1 MSGTLFLILRL
12 ALVLALY
19 AFLAWALYTLW
30 RDLRRHG
37 ESAGAVQV
45 PGIEL
50 NLKVTD
56 GWVTQR
62 FTVPEILIGRD
73 PACDCQLDDMTVSA
87 RHSKLTYH
95 HNQWW
100 VEDVGSTNGTYL
112 NHENVTTA
120 TVLATGDDLQI
131 GQVTLKVDLR
141 KENLGE

>member
-1 MSGTLFLILRL
+1 LSGTLFLILRL

-50 NLKVTD
+50 NLKVPD

>member
-1 MSGTLFLILRL
+1 MSGTLFLFLRL

-50 NLKVTD
+50 NLKVPD